1 MVVLNYTGGEI
12 NAKIV
17 YYGPG
22 VSGKTTNLE
31 FIHEKTPANAK
42 GKMVSMKTQTD
53 RTLFFDFLP
62 LELGEING
70 YRTRFLLY
78 TVPGQVYYNATRK
91 LVLKGAD
98 AIVFVAD
105 SARTKLDENLESL
118 RNLEQNLNEH
128 GMTLDEIPW
137 VIQYNKRDL
146 ADAVPVSELDARLNP
161 LKKPSFEAVANK
173 GTGVYETF
181 HGIATMVYRVLKDR
195 LEKGELSTEA
205 GAAAPAHLTEA
216 APPAVARPAEAAP
229 SPHTALGDALK
240 AVMAPKRAAAPV
252 APTPTP
258 PPPPAPVPAA
268 SRVAAD
274 PPAAEGAEFE
284 FDDHVDLM
292 LREMEHEHPTKPIA
306 PAPSARPAPAA
317 APAPA
322 RPAPATP
329 SAAAE
334 TPADDGLFAA
344 IPESPF
350 DIELGRL
357 PELDEAS
364 IASETARE
372 EGPDEFVTD
381 PMRHVKPKPAPAK
394 VPVTPAAKAP
404 EQPRAKTAA
413 AVAIEP
419 APETRAPEPRPA
431 KQPAAPAPAPAAPA
445 PVAAAPVTPA
455 PTPAAPAVQPRAVAP
470 AVAPVPAPASV
481 PPEPEPRAPSPSLQS
496 TQEVREVRVAVP
508 LVLTRE
514 QLEGGAPIRVVLD
527 VKIVD

>member
-105 SARTKLDENLESL
+105 SARNKLDENLESL

-146 ADAVPVSELDARLNP
+146 ADVVPVAELDARLNP

-205 GAAAPAHLTEA
+205 GAAAPSHLAEVAPPKA
-216 APPAVARPAEAAP
+216 APAMDAP
-229 SPHTALGDALK
+229 SAPHTALGDALR
-240 AVMAPKRAAAPV
+240 AVMAPKAPKAPSTPAPAPAPPPVAAP
-252 APTPTP
+252 
-258 PPPPAPVPAA
+258 PARPN
-268 SRVAAD
+268 
-274 PPAAEGAEFE
+274 PPAADAHEFE
-284 FDDHVDLM
+284 FDDQVDLV
-292 LREMEHEHPTKPIA
+292 LREVEHEPQPHPVTPV
-306 PAPSARPAPAA
+306 PPSPSSRPA
-317 APAPA
+317 APAPRRA
-322 RPAPATP
+322 ASPAGG
-329 SAAAE
+329 E
-334 TPADDGLFAA
+334 TPADEGLFAA
-344 IPESPF
+344 IPDAPF
-350 DIELGRL
+350 DMELGRL

-364 IASETARE
+364 LASESARE

-381 PMRHVKPKPAPAK
+381 PMRHVKPKAPAK
-394 VPVTPAAKAP
+394 APAPPAAKAP
-404 EQPRAKTAA
+404 EPRAQTAG
-413 AVAIEP
+413 AVATEP
-419 APETRAPEPRPA
+419 APEPRVAPEPRAPETRAPEPRVA
-431 KQPAAPAPAPAAPA
+431 KQPVAPAPAPAPA
-445 PVAAAPVTPA
+445 PVASAP
-455 PTPAAPAVQPRAVAP
+455 
-470 AVAPVPAPASV
+470 VAPVPAAAPAPV
-481 PPEPEPRAPSPSLQS
+481 PSRASAPEPRVQAPVRAPVDAPVAPSLQS

-508 LVLTRE
+508 LVLTRA

-527 VKIVD
+527 IKIVD

>member
-105 SARTKLDENLESL
+105 SSRTKLDENLESL

-146 ADAVPVSELDARLNP
+146 PDVVPVAELDARLNP
-161 LKKPSFEAVANK
+161 LKKPSFEAVASK

-181 HGIATMVYRVLKDR
+181 HGIATMVYRVLKER
-195 LEKGELSTEA
+195 LEKGELSTEV
-205 GAAAPAHLTEA
+205 GDAAPAYHGAPQAASAPPAFDLPPPAVPPAPSAPAARA
-216 APPAVARPAEAAP
+216 APPA
-229 SPHTALGDALK
+229 TDA
-240 AVMAPKRAAAPV
+240 V
-252 APTPTP
+252 
-258 PPPPAPVPAA
+258 
-268 SRVAAD
+268 
-274 PPAAEGAEFE
+274 EFE
-284 FDDHVDLM
+284 FDDHVDLV
-292 LREMEHEHPTKPIA
+292 LREHEAKLVA
-306 PAPSARPAPAA
+306 PAAKAAA
-317 APAPA
+317 APAPPRHA
-322 RPAPATP
+322 PPSRTAPAPPEA
-329 SAAAE
+329 
-334 TPADDGLFAA
+334 PADEGLFAA
-344 IPESPF
+344 IPEASF
-350 DIELGRL
+350 DMDLGRL
-357 PELDEAS
+357 PSLDEAS
-364 IASETARE
+364 LASETARE

-381 PMRHVKPKPAPAK
+381 PMRHAKPKAAPAPEPAPAR
-394 VPVTPAAKAP
+394 AP
-404 EQPRAKTAA
+404 IEPRVRTDA
-413 AVAIEP
+413 AVATEP
-419 APETRAPEPRPA
+419 APEPRPVKKEKA
-431 KQPAAPAPAPAAPA
+431 VPPPPRRVAPAPAPEPKVQAPPRAQAPEAKPQVPRHAPEA
-445 PVAAAPVTPA
+445 PVAPSRAPV
-455 PTPAAPAVQPRAVAP
+455 
-470 AVAPVPAPASV
+470 
-481 PPEPEPRAPSPSLQS
+481 EAPSAAAMET
-496 TQEVREVRVAVP
+496 TQEIREVRVAVP
-508 LVLTRE
+508 IVLTRA